1 VNRISIAAFFA
12 FFSFALIS
20 RSEAEEI
27 KFETADGKLKIA
39 GTVGYYVANGKPV
52 ESPKGDEKGLAVVI
66 IRPDG
71 KPTNPVPIKTLSGIT
86 KRKLFSRTTASEN
99 KILSRPPIKN
109 SIGMEL
115 KLLPAGTFMMGSN
128 FGQAKEQPVHKVTL
142 SQNFYIGVHEVTQE
156 QWTKVMGTNP
166 ASKKGPRNAVERVSW
181 TDAVEFCLKLSG
193 LPEERAAGRIYQLPT
208 EAQWEYA
215 CRAGTTT
222 EYSFG
227 DDDSEFGDYAWF
239 GGNSGYTSHP
249 VGGKKPN
256 AWGLYDMHGNVWEW
270 CQDWLGGYP
279 SGMVRDP
286 TGPASGSAHQY
297 RFRGPLRVYRGGS
310 WFDLAEVCRSASRCR
325 FGPSPRF
332 DCMGFRVSLSPSGE

>member
-1 VNRISIAAFFA
+1 M
-12 FFSFALIS
+12 
-20 RSEAEEI
+20 
-27 KFETADGKLKIA
+27 
-39 GTVGYYVANGKPV
+39 
-52 ESPKGDEKGLAVVI
+52 
-66 IRPDG
+66 
-71 KPTNPVPIKTLSGIT
+71 PIKLLSGIT
-86 KRKLFSRTTASEN
+86 KRKLFRRTTASEN

-166 ASKKGPRNAVERVSW
+166 ASKFKGPRNAVAGVSW

-239 GGNSGYTSHP
+239 GGNSGYTSHIP
-249 VGGKKPN
+249 SAAKEAECLGLVRHARQCLGVVSRL
-256 AWGLYDMHGNVWEW
+256 AW
-270 CQDWLGGYP
+270 WL
-279 SGMVRDP
+279 SESCMVRDP

-297 RFRGPLRVYRGGS
+297 RFRGPLRVIPWRQLVQH
-310 WFDLAEVCRSASRCR
+310 LAEVCRSA
-325 FGPSPRF
+325 
-332 DCMGFRVSLSPSGE
+332 